1 MKLFNKKFVPPISP
15 LMVAGVL
22 VVLLPIFAFM
32 TLDRMEKQKDHIK
45 ERFLVT
51 GTSLIRTFEAGTRT
65 GMLSMGWGKQRVQ
78 AMLMETAV
86 QPDIAYI
93 MITDGKGRILAHS
106 DPDLTGTM
114 VEVLPDISRVKEQ
127 MHKVF
132 SRKRQKEG
140 QPIFEVYKRF
150 TPLTKGFQGRHPSMH
165 GMSGDNNSHGFGKE
179 WKKSMGHQSF
189 SDMSDQYIFAGLSM
203 SRAVHDQD
211 MMARSTIGRGILFFI
226 IGCTGVICLFAFQ
239 AYRSAKASL
248 NRVKAFS
255 DTVVQNMPSGLI
267 TIALDFYVTSMNRAA
282 EEILGQAPTRAYPQ
296 MIQLASEMSV
306 SKDVVSQEVTL
317 RPSTPSELRLDMTAS
332 PILDDDCLV
341 QGFIFLF
348 RDLTQLKELKKEVE
362 TNRRLAAIGKLAG
375 GVAHEIR
382 NPLSSIKG
390 FATYFG
396 KRYEQNPDDA
406 ETARIMVQE
415 VERINR
421 SITQLLEFA
430 KPMAVEEKNIDIQ
443 PLIRHSLK
451 LVAHDLERK
460 NIASTVDIQTSCK
473 TFRSDP
479 DRINQVLLN
488 LYMNALNAMENNAM
502 DDNGRLGVEV
512 VDRTGGTTG
521 ETGIEIRVK
530 DNGCGIDKKTL
541 DDIFDP
547 YFTTRPDGTGL
558 GLSIV
563 YRIVENLGGEIRV
576 ESELGKGSCF
586 IVSLPGKA
594 LITEKESKGKI

>member
-1 MKLFNKKFVPPISP
+1 M
-15 LMVAGVL
+15 
-22 VVLLPIFAFM
+22 
-32 TLDRMEKQKDHIK
+32 
-45 ERFLVT
+45 
-51 GTSLIRTFEAGTRT
+51 
-65 GMLSMGWGKQRVQ
+65 GMGG
-78 AMLMETAV
+78 
-86 QPDIAYI
+86 
-93 MITDGKGRILAHS
+93 G
-106 DPDLTGTM
+106 
-114 VEVLPDISRVKEQ
+114 
-127 MHKVF
+127 
-132 SRKRQKEG
+132 
-140 QPIFEVYKRF
+140 
-150 TPLTKGFQGRHPSMH
+150 
-165 GMSGDNNSHGFGKE
+165 
-179 WKKSMGHQSF
+179 GHQSF
-189 SDMSDQYIFAGLSM
+189 LDMSEQYIFAGLSM
-203 SRAVHDQD
+203 SGAVHDQD
-211 MMARSTIGRGILFFI
+211 MMAKSIIGRGVLFFI

-267 TIALDFYVTSMNRAA
+267 TIDPGFYVTSMNRAA
-282 EEILGQAPTRAYPQ
+282 TDILGQAPARAYPQ

-306 SKDVVSQEVTL
+306 SQDVVSREVTL

-332 PILDDDCLV
+332 PILDDEGIV

-430 KPMAVEEKNIDIQ
+430 KPMAVEKKNIDIQ

-460 NIASTVDIQTSCK
+460 NISSTVDIHTRCK

-488 LYMNALNAMENNAM
+488 LYMNAFNAMENNAM
-502 DDNGRLGVEV
+502 EDKGRLGVEV
-512 VDRTGGTTG
+512 VDRIGSS
-521 ETGIEIRVK
+521 GIDIRVK
-530 DNGCGIDKKTL
+530 DNGCGIDKKNM

-547 YFTTRPDGTGL
+547 YFTTRPEGTGL

-563 YRIVENLGGEIRV
+563 YRIVENLQGEIRV
-576 ESELGKGSCF
+576 ESEPGKGSCF
-586 IVSLPGKA
+586 IVSLPGNE
-594 LITEKESKGKI
+594 LISEKESKGKT